1 MIRSSATCPGRSLLI
16 IPLREYSMYRIGNFS
31 FGLFRF
37 CTSVFSSSNT
47 ALSRAITQENEI
59 KGIEIRKEEL
69 KLSLL
74 ADDV

>member
-1 MIRSSATCPGRSLLI
+1 
-16 IPLREYSMYRIGNFS
+16 MYRIGNFS

-69 KLSLL
+69 KLSPL